1 MDLNILSKCCGPSI
15 VLMNKLKFPAK
26 IALLSVLVITICG
39 SIIGLLLTNLQ
50 SQANFSIQENYG
62 VEYINPLKDLLLDL
76 QKYAETKSPAIAKKL
91 QSDIVEVDK
100 IDSKYN
106 KALSIDDKWSK
117 IKTTISQSSTNDA
130 VSQTFSLID
139 WVTNKSN
146 LMLDPDIDTYYL
158 MDSFCVRYAHI
169 IEEIYTLKAEG
180 TNKLQ
185 SKPYNQYDLIKQ
197 VTLLDE
203 LNEITKSNLGMI
215 ISYNPS
221 TKEELNGPFA
231 RSYSS
236 TKTFIDLTNQLING
250 AKISPA
256 LYSSRADKAI
266 ANAKSADEQYSKTLY
281 RLTDIRIHKY
291 TDQEPFAVIITIV
304 SLLITGYL
312 FAGFYLSLVS
322 SVNEISNHLFTAAD
336 QVETAALKLADASS
350 TLAEGNM
357 EQSAAIQETAS
368 TLEESS
374 SMVNQNT
381 ENTKM
386 AAALAKQAKASSLKG
401 SKEIT
406 ELLSSM
412 VELKNSSS
420 QISKIIKV
428 IDEIA
433 FQTNILSLNAAVEA
447 ARAGEVGKGFAVVA
461 EEVRNLAQR
470 SAQAAKDT
478 AVIIEGN
485 ISISERGIEASEQT
499 NIALKEIDEEVQ
511 KVSEIIDEVAVA
523 TEEQNQGIN
532 QINKAMSQM
541 STVTQNN
548 ATIADGNAIAVRDLS
563 EQTGRMKI
571 VISELIS
578 LLHGTE

>member
-1 MDLNILSKCCGPSI
+1 MNINVLSKFCGPSI
-15 VLMNKLKFPAK
+15 SLMNRLKYPVK
-26 IALLSVLVITICG
+26 IALLSLLVVSICG
-39 SIIGLLLTNLQ
+39 SVIGLLLSNLQ

-62 VEYINPLKDLLLDL
+62 VEYISPVKNLLLDL
-76 QKYAETKSPAIAKKL
+76 QKYRETKSPTIATNI
-91 QSDIVEVDK
+91 QSDLNEIDK

-106 KALSIDDKWSK
+106 KALSIDDKFSK
-117 IKTTISQSSTNDA
+117 IKTAIGQGSIDSA
-130 VSQTFSLID
+130 IYQTFGLID

-158 MDSFCVRYAHI
+158 MDSFCVRFSNINEKIYA
-169 IEEIYTLKAEG
+169 LKSEG
-180 TNKLQ
+180 ANKIQ
-185 SKPYNQYDLIKQ
+185 SKPYNQYNLIKL

-203 LNEITKSNLGMI
+203 LNEISKSNTTMI
-215 ISYNPS
+215 TNYNSSTQSELDNDFNESYNAN
-221 TKEELNGPFA
+221 KN
-231 RSYSS
+231 
-236 TKTFIDLTNQLING
+236 FINLTNQLIAG
-250 AKISPA
+250 AKISQQTYFA
-256 LYSSRADKAI
+256 SADRAIETSKR
-266 ANAKSADEQYSKTLY
+266 ADEQYSKTLSK
-281 RLTDIRIHKY
+281 LINIRVHKY
-291 TDQEPFAVIITIV
+291 TDQEPFAVVITIV

-322 SVNEISNHLFTAAD
+322 SVNEISNHLFSAAD
-336 QVETAALKLADASS
+336 EVETAALKLADASS
-350 TLAEGNM
+350 TLAEGSM

-374 SMVNQNT
+374 SMVNQNN
-381 ENTKM
+381 ENTRL
-386 AAALAKQAKASSLKG
+386 AASLAKQAKDSSTKG
-401 SKEIT
+401 SKEIN

-412 VELKNSSS
+412 VELKTSSS

-470 SAQAAKDT
+470 SAEAAKDT

-485 ISISERGIEASEQT
+485 ISLSERGVEASERT
-499 NIALKEIDEEVQ
+499 NTALKEINEQVQ

-541 STVTQNN
+541 AMVTQNN
-548 ATIADGNAIAVRDLS
+548 ATIADGNASSIKNLS
-563 EQTGRMKI
+563 EQTSKMKG
-571 VISELIS
+571 VISSLIS
-578 LLHGTE
+578 LINGTD

>member
-1 MDLNILSKCCGPSI
+1 MNLNTLSKLCAPSI
-15 VLMNKLKFPAK
+15 ALMNKLKYPAK
-26 IALLSVLVITICG
+26 IALLSGLVVTICG
-39 SIIGLLLTNLQ
+39 CIIGLLLTNLQ
-50 SQANFSIQENYG
+50 SQANFSVQENYG
-62 VEYINPLKDLLLDL
+62 VEYLNPVKNLLLDL
-76 QKYAETKSPAIAKKL
+76 QKYREAKSTSIASNIKT
-91 QSDIVEVDK
+91 DIGEVDK
-100 IDSKYN
+100 IDNKYN
-106 KALSIDDKWSK
+106 KTLSIDDKWSK
-117 IKTTISQSSTNDA
+117 IKATISQGKTDDA
-130 VSQTFSLID
+130 ISQTFGMID

-158 MDSFCVRYAHI
+158 MDSFCVRSSHI
-169 IEEIYTLKAEG
+169 IEEIYTLKVQG
-180 TNKLQ
+180 GNKLQ
-185 SKPYNQYDLIKQ
+185 SKAYNQYDLIKQ

-203 LNEITKSNLGMI
+203 LNEIVKANMAMI
-215 ISYNPS
+215 TNYNPS
-221 TKEELNGPFA
+221 TKTELNGLFA
-231 RSYSS
+231 QSYSS
-236 TKTFIDLTNQLING
+236 TKNFINLTNQLING
-250 AKISPA
+250 VKVSPA
-256 LYSSRADKAI
+256 LYFASADKAI

-281 RLTDIRIHKY
+281 RLADIRIHKY
-291 TDQEPFAVIITIV
+291 TNQEPFTVIITIV
-304 SLLITGYL
+304 ALLITGYL

-322 SVNEISNHLFTAAD
+322 SVNEISNHLFVAAHE
-336 QVETAALKLADASS
+336 VEDAAIKLADASN

-381 ENTKM
+381 DNTRI
-386 AAALAKQAKASSLKG
+386 AAALAKQAKDSSSKG
-401 SKEIT
+401 SDEIT

-412 VELKNSSS
+412 VELKNSSA

-485 ISISERGIEASEQT
+485 ISLSERGVEASERT
-499 NIALKEIDEEVQ
+499 NKALLEINEHVQ

-541 STVTQNN
+541 TLVTQNN
-548 ATIADGNAIAVRDLS
+548 ATIADGNAVAVKGLS
-563 EQTGRMKI
+563 DQTSKMKT
-571 VISELIS
+571 VIGELIS
-578 LLHGTE
+578 LVNSTD